1 MAQLALIDAYQEFMV
16 AAQGYVNIQN
26 DTDYNAALTAL
37 EEALESAS
45 DALDDPLNPL
55 IDMLS
60 HAVEQYE
67 ARDVELTTFVSA
79 AGDLPADLAVIREL
93 MRQHHLSGSDL
104 PEIGDKTMVS
114 KILHGKRTL
123 TRAAIERLSA
133 RFGIRPSAFFNEAS

>member
-1 MAQLALIDAYQEFMV
+1 MI
-16 AAQGYVNIQN
+16 
-26 DTDYNAALTAL
+26 AL
-37 EEALESAS
+37 EEDLESATDS
-45 DALDDPLNPL
+45 LDDPLNPL

-60 HAVEQYE
+60 HAIEKYE
-67 ARDVELTTFVSA
+67 ARDDELTAFVSA

-93 MRQHHLSGSDL
+93 MRQHHLAGSDL